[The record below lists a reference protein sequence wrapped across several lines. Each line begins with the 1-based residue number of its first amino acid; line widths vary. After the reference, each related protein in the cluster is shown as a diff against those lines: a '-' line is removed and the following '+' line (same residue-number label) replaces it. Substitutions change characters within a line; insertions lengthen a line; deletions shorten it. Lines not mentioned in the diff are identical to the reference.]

1 MIRKSEL
8 TPEAKPH
15 PGRSSLLSIQE
26 AAAALGVSE
35 QWLRQL
41 ARLGRVRGARKVGRD
56 WVIPSPPRVLPS
68 TRPRG
73 YHGHNRGA
81 APSTTPD

>member
-8 TPEAKPH
+8 I
-15 PGRSSLLSIQE
+15 SIQE
-26 AAAALGVSE
+26 AAAALGISE

-41 ARLGRVRGARKVGRD
+41 ARSGRVRGATKVGRD

-73 YHGHNRGA
+73 YHGHNQNQQLEGVA
-81 APSTTPD
+81 KYVAKAKHKETPL

>member
-8 TPEAKPH
+8 I
-15 PGRSSLLSIQE
+15 SIQE

-81 APSTTPD
+81 AP

>member
-8 TPEAKPH
+8 IGIE
-15 PGRSSLLSIQE
+15 E

-35 QWLRQL
+35 QWLRRL

-56 WVIPSPPRVLPS
+56 WVIPSPPTRVLPS
-68 TRPRG
+68 TRSRG
-73 YHGHNRGA
+73 YHGHNQA
-81 APSTTPD
+81 Q